1 MKLSHYDIVIEPFM
15 TEKSNALKDEQ
26 RILCFKVH
34 RQANKIDIK
43 QAIEK
48 LFNTEVDTVRVSN
61 FTWKMKRHG
70 RFSGRRPNW
79 KKAYIKLKP
88 EAKMIEY
95 VEVV

>member
-1 MKLSHYDIVIEPFM
+1 MKLTHYDIVIEPFM
-15 TEKSNALKDEQ
+15 TEKSNILKDEH

-48 LFNTEVDTVRVSN
+48 LFNTQVDTVRVSN
-61 FTWKMKRHG
+61 FIGKEKRHG

-79 KKAYIKLKP
+79 KKAYVKLKP
-88 EAKMIEY
+88 EAKMVEY